1 MQSSNL
7 AVRLEPTTQDVLSQP
22 PRPVLQVVANNAP
35 GEMRPERPK
44 PSLAFRRFVIR
55 DQGFRTFRVF

>member
-1 MQSSNL
+1 VQSSNL
-7 AVRLEPTTQDVLSQP
+7 AVRLETLTQDALSQP
-22 PRPVLQVVANNAP
+22 PRPVLQVVTSHVP
-35 GEMRPERPK
+35 GVKLPERPK